1 MNWLRE
7 HMRDHIAT
15 PGSADPSRNVL
26 KFSSAVPEV
35 SGNNAASA
43 LELVAEAADVI
54 KSIERRAI
62 ESETRAKS
70 LAESAIEKLHHADSR
85 IQAAEDARRA
95 GEDNLVKVSARL
107 QEVEK
112 ELMHAKSRLANADAQ
127 LANAEQ
133 RMKNFELRAIKAE
146 KSVKDVESAI
156 RMQLVGLTKELN
168 RRPSADAA

>member
-15 PGSADPSRNVL
+15 PSSADPSRNVL
-26 KFSSAVPEV
+26 KFTSAVPEPPA
-35 SGNNAASA
+35 NNASSA
-43 LELVAEAADVI
+43 LDLVAEAAEVI

-85 IQAAEDARRA
+85 IQASDEARRA
-95 GEDNLVKVSARL
+95 GEENLAKVNARL

-112 ELMHAKSRLANADAQ
+112 ELTHTKSRLANADAQ
-127 LANAEQ
+127 FAGAEQ
-133 RMKNFELRAIKAE
+133 RAKNFELRAIKAE
-146 KSVKDVESAI
+146 KAVKDVESAI
-156 RMQLVGLTKELN
+156 RLQLMGLTKDLN
-168 RRPSADAA
+168 RRASADAA